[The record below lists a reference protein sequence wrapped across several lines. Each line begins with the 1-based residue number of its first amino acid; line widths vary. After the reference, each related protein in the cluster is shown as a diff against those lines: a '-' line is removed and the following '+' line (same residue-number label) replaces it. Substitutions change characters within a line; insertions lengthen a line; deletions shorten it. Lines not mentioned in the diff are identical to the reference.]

1 MLFIDN
7 KYTRWYYSIIHR
19 AATREL
25 PVGVYTE
32 QHHIIPKSLGG
43 LAHQANLAILTG
55 REHFVCHWLL
65 TKMTSD
71 EAKRKMSYACKR
83 MMTAGKK
90 QDRYIITGR
99 RYELIKRRISENLKG
114 REFTPEWREK
124 LKAAARRRCEAMPK
138 EERQRRGELL
148 AALNKSRKGIKKP
161 KQSGKANYFYGKQLT
176 GELNGFYGKKHSP
189 ETIEKLRLA
198 RQANKV
204 PMSCAFC
211 RKQVS
216 SLNVLARHHQQCSIT
231 ATQ

>member
-19 AATREL
+19 AAIREL
-25 PVGVYTE
+25 PPGVYTE
-32 QHHIIPKSLGG
+32 RHHIIPKSLGG
-43 LAHQANLAILTG
+43 SDHQANLAILTG

-71 EAKRKMSYACKR
+71 EAQRKMSYTCKR
-83 MMTAGKK
+83 MMAAGKK

-99 RYELIKRRISENLKG
+99 RYELLKRRMSENLKG
-114 REFTPEWREK
+114 RKFTPEWREK
-124 LKAAARRRCEAMPK
+124 LKAAARRRCEAMTK
-138 EERQRRGELL
+138 EERQRRSELL

-161 KQSGKANYFYGKQLT
+161 KQSGEANHFYGKRLT

-189 ETIEKLRLA
+189 ETIEKLKQA
-198 RQANKV
+198 RQASKV
-204 PMSCAFC
+204 PMTCAFC

-216 SLNVLARHHQQCSIT
+216 SVNVLTRYHRQCSIT